1 MKAARLLL
9 TILISVMTSVVASS
23 CASADAPVRR
33 AFIVGIDRYS
43 DGDVQSLARAG
54 TDAKDL
60 GHDLEQVGFD
70 PKNITVATDV
80 ASKADFNKKFDAFLK
95 NVKEGDFVFFF
106 FSGHGLGVETSDT
119 NYLLFGDLKSQMSF
133 TRAQLQP
140 AERKD
145 SSVVMAKMGAF
156 VDNYTNEEIPKSG
169 ISVKEIE
176 QRIGEHKP
184 ATALVI
190 LDACRAILRSDSSE
204 ARKVKRTNDS
214 GSRLLPE
221 KQPPEGFLVLYS
233 ASFGE
238 QAVES
243 FDSLDTRRNSLFVEV
258 LRDELMRPGQSLVDL
273 SARVRLVVRALANN
287 RGFQQEPEYHFHG
300 DSGPDDVYLVD
311 TIGERRFE
319 ISIEK
324 CAGSK
329 EEWDRISVQ
338 KRVDDLD
345 RHIRRFGDCPTAD
358 EARRAKIGLADSVN
372 EPATQP
378 VVAARRQIDACDQLA
393 ASDTDRARP
402 PEVPGVAFASVDP
415 EAAIQA
421 CKTSIASNPRV
432 VRYLFNLGRAQMA
445 QANKFNVLTQQ
456 AERTE
461 AFRRARLAL
470 EDAQQRGYVAAI
482 HNLGVIYDQ
491 GLGVD
496 QDVDRANELF
506 KRAANQGFPLSMY
519 TLAQRYAEGDKG
531 SIIRDDGQAYEW
543 FAKASDSGLIDA
555 TVKVGQYLWRGTGVP
570 NGANPRRAVEA
581 LQRAAE
587 AGSNQAKILLGV
599 FYRDGKPNY
608 TDDSKSI
615 LRDPALALLWMGRAA
630 ESNDPIAQYGLAE
643 LLEQG
648 DGLPSAQPEIAERY
662 WRFAAYGGDVD
673 AEVELA
679 KRLRLGKVLVKP
691 ENGDSEAV
699 KLLNRAFA
707 FGQGS
712 ARAALELARIY
723 RVGTPDTPKDP
734 ILAMKYA
741 YRAIKLT
748 TLADPLEPDGSFYNE
763 IAPGH
768 LLAEMARSG
777 EAVSPDG
784 RPLLSKD
791 EIDRLEKFYG
801 TVDPATNEVK
811 VRRLS
816 TPLVCYI
823 YKDRGREQQLTS
835 SLRYFVWVWDW
846 GRDESPTEPQLRRL
860 EHITRCG
867 FNQDLR
873 GTLSASFHQ
882 AQKNKVAFADLIDEQ
897 IKAAST
903 QTDRSNR
910 RR

>member
-1 MKAARLLL
+1 MPPPMRRCDAP
-9 TILISVMTSVVASS
+9 SSSASS
-23 CASADAPVRR
+23 ATATAMSKVWRGPIPTPR
-33 AFIVGIDRYS
+33 IS
-43 DGDVQSLARAG
+43 G
-54 TDAKDL
+54 T
-60 GHDLEQVGFD
+60 VS
-70 PKNITVATDV
+70 N
-80 ASKADFNKKFDAFLK
+80 KADFNMKFDAFLK
-95 NVKEGDFVFFF
+95 TVKEGDFVFFF
-106 FSGHGLGVETSDT
+106 FSGHGLGVESSNT
-119 NYLLFGDLKSQMSF
+119 NYLLFGDLRSQMSY

-140 AERKD
+140 SERKD
-145 SSVVMAKMGAF
+145 NSVVMAKMGAF
-156 VDNYTNEEIPKSG
+156 VDNYNNEEIPKSG
-169 ISVKEIE
+169 ISVKEI
-176 QRIGEHKP
+176 QDRIGEHKP
-184 ATALVI
+184 ATALLI
-190 LDACRAILRSDSSE
+190 LDACRAILRSDPSE
-204 ARKVKRTNDS
+204 VRKVKRSNDS

-221 KQPPEGFLVLYS
+221 KQAPDGFLVLYS

-243 FDSLDTRRNSLFVEV
+243 FDTFDVRRNSLFVEV
-258 LRDELMRPGQSLVDL
+258 LRDELMRPGQSLMDL
-273 SARVRLVVRALANN
+273 AARTRLVTRSLANN

-300 DSGPDDVYLVD
+300 DTGPDDVYLVD
-311 TIGERRFE
+311 SIGERRFE

-324 CAGSK
+324 CAGAK
-329 EEWDRISVQ
+329 EEWDRISIQ

-345 RHIRRFGDCPTAD
+345 RHIRRFGDSASHPGDCPTAE
-358 EARRAKIGLADSVN
+358 EARRAKIGLADSVS
-372 EPATQP
+372 EPTTLP
-378 VVAARRQIDACDQLA
+378 VSAARRTIDPCDQLA

-402 PEVPGVAFASVDP
+402 PEVPGVAFATLDP

-445 QANKFNVLTQQ
+445 QANKFNALTQKND
-456 AERTE
+456 RTE

-482 HNLGVIYDQ
+482 YNLAVIYDQ

-496 QDVDRANELF
+496 QDVDRANELY

-543 FAKASDSGLIDA
+543 YAKASDSGLIDA
-555 TVKVGQYLWRGTGVP
+555 TVKVGESLWRGTGVP

-587 AGSNQAKILLGV
+587 AGSNQAKLLLGM
-599 FYRDGKPNY
+599 YYTDGKANY
-608 TDDSKSI
+608 SDDSKSV
-615 LRDPALALLWMGRAA
+615 RPDPALALLWMGRAA
-630 ESNDPIAQYGLAE
+630 ESNDPNAQFRLAD
-643 LLEQG
+643 LLEKG
-648 DGLPSAQPEIAERY
+648 DGLPSPQPEIAERY

-707 FGQGS
+707 YGQGS

-723 RVGTPDTPKDP
+723 RAGSADTPKDP
-734 ILAMKYA
+734 IQAMKYA
-741 YRAIKLT
+741 YRAIKLR
-748 TLADPLEPDGSFYNE
+748 TLADPLEADGSFYNE
-763 IAPGH
+763 IAPAH
-768 LLAEMARSG
+768 LLAEMAKSG
-777 EAVSPDG
+777 EAVSADG

-791 EIDRLEKFYG
+791 EVDRLEKYYG
-801 TVDPATNEVK
+801 KVDPTTNEVK

-816 TPLVCYI
+816 TPLVCYV
-823 YKDRGREQQLTS
+823 YKERGREQQLTS

-846 GRDESPTEPQLRRL
+846 GRDESPTETQIRRL
-860 EHITRCG
+860 EHMTRCG

-873 GTLSASFHQ
+873 GTLSASFRQ
-882 AQKNKVAFADLIDEQ
+882 AQKNKVAFADLIDQQ
-897 IKAAST
+897 IKAASN
-903 QTDRSNR
+903 QTDKSNR
-910 RR
+910 NR